1 MPTYIVLGQFTD
13 QGIRNVKE
21 TTKRAQ
27 ALKDMAKKFGAT
39 VNAVDLMLGQDDIAT
54 IVDAPDDTSVNA
66 LLLSV
71 GALGNVRTQT
81 LRAFSA
87 DEIGQIL
94 GQDGVN
100 RAADGNSSTLVTCR
114 HCRLPSA
121 HLLRCGLTCVQR
133 RRAERAFVERAHP
146 ALRFRLPRQRAQ
158 DARFV
163 FRGDGTGRK
172 VTSDREAGRGAL
184 TTAPPELR
192 VLSYVPET
200 KDLTVT
206 DGWGG
211 PVGLLR
217 QGARWSRQAVR

>member
-39 VNAVDLMLGQDDIAT
+39 VNAVYWTLGQFDIAT

-71 GALGNVRTQT
+71 GALATSEPR
-81 LRAFSA
+81 RSA
-87 DEIGQIL
+87 PFGGRDGPDSR
-94 GQDGVN
+94 QDGVD

-121 HLLRCGLTCVQR
+121 HLLRWRLACVQR
-133 RRAERAFVERAHP
+133 RRH
-146 ALRFRLPRQRAQ
+146 
-158 DARFV
+158 
-163 FRGDGTGRK
+163 
-172 VTSDREAGRGAL
+172 
-184 TTAPPELR
+184 
-192 VLSYVPET
+192 
-200 KDLTVT
+200 
-206 DGWGG
+206 
-211 PVGLLR
+211 
-217 QGARWSRQAVR
+217 GARCLYQITAARH